1 MVADVAYWATPGD
14 RARMIV
20 DDRGTEWEVYDEATW
35 SIELALE
42 WDFLP
47 QTENP
52 GLIFASTAGRRRVW
66 PCPINWNALSD
77 SELLDLLVKAKTI
90 L

>member
-1 MVADVAYWATPGD
+1 MAAVGYWATPGD
-14 RARMIV
+14 RARVIV
-20 DDRGTEWEVYDEATW
+20 DERGTEWEVYDESTW

-52 GLIFASTAGRRRVW
+52 GLIFASRDGRRRVW
-66 PCPINWNALSD
+66 PCPVGWQKLSD
-77 SELLDLLVKAKTI
+77 AELLALLTAAKTSV
-90 L
+90 

>member
-1 MVADVAYWATPGD
+1 MAAVGYWATPGD
-14 RARMIV
+14 RARLIV
-20 DDRGTEWEVYDEATW
+20 DDGGTEWEVYDESTW

-52 GLIFASTAGRRRVW
+52 GLIFASRDGRRRVR
-66 PCPINWNALSD
+66 PCPDDWKKLTDA
-77 SELLDLLVKAKTI
+77 ELLSMLAAAHTI

>member
-1 MVADVAYWATPGD
+1 MADVGYWATPGD
-14 RARMIV
+14 RARVIV
-20 DDRGTEWEVYDEATW
+20 DDRGTEWEVYDESTW

-52 GLIFASTAGRRRVW
+52 GLIFASRDGRKRVR
-66 PCPINWNALSD
+66 PCPAAWKDLSD
-77 SELLDLLVKAKTI
+77 TVLLALLAAAKTI